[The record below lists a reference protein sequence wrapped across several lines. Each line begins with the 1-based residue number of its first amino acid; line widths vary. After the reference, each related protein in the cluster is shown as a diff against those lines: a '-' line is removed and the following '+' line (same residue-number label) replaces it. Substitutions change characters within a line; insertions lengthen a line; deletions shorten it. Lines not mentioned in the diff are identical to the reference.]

1 MKIAPESS
9 NRRPVCIACT
19 LPPRSALDAR
29 CAKLDLHSPCL
40 ARIVHRCFG
49 YDNLPRRSAVVD
61 EMTEHPP
68 WSLLPPPALC
78 KCAGLHSRFW
88 QQPIHAATLR
98 PESRPN
104 AAYGREW
111 CAPRSSMPASR
122 ALEELLAVASS
133 SVIAHTGG
141 LPWLCLQCRAVRCR
155 LSSAVCATPIR
166 WRRYGVSSFEKKRK
180 KIQRGPRSLL

>member
-1 MKIAPESS
+1 
-9 NRRPVCIACT
+9 
-19 LPPRSALDAR
+19 
-29 CAKLDLHSPCL
+29 
-40 ARIVHRCFG
+40 
-49 YDNLPRRSAVVD
+49 
-61 EMTEHPP
+61 MTEHPP

-155 LSSAVCATPIR
+155 LSSAVCATPI
-166 WRRYGVSSFEKKRK
+166 WRRYGVLPKPEVASQYHTVISCARHLPWVPEA
-180 KIQRGPRSLL
+180 RGPAKWALRWTREGSSPPFIEARPGARAPEHAPELL